1 MAFCFINVSASVF
14 HDLNLFLRFIFRV
27 FFLSLGWCVWFHSDQ
42 WLIHI
47 HCYLHV
53 GNNIFTILRKKIPL
67 IHNRYNMIEK
77 YSYVFS
83 FNSMLKRLPYSFS
96 RLCVPHAGEMGG
108 YLWFSVFFVCFF
120 CFQKLNTN
128 NGVFFLSTSSF
139 TLRTAIILI
148 KYHVVSSFFI
158 KFGYFTAQ
166 SLLKLDFP
174 TLVIYTVWIN
184 FPEKKH

>member
-14 HDLNLFLRFIFRV
+14 HDLNLFLRFIFRG
-27 FFLSLGWCVWFHSDQ
+27 FFSCHLDGVLWFHSDQ

-96 RLCVPHAGEMGG
+96 RLCVPHAGEMGC
-108 YLWFSVFFVCFF
+108 YIWFSVFFVCVSFF
-120 CFQKLNTN
+120 AFKNWIQTM
-128 NGVFFLSTSSF
+128 GSFFY
-139 TLRTAIILI
+139 RQ
-148 KYHVVSSFFI
+148 VVSHYELQSF
-158 KFGYFTAQ
+158 
-166 SLLKLDFP
+166 
-174 TLVIYTVWIN
+174 
-184 FPEKKH
+184 